1 MSVTIL
7 RPTADGA
14 LLELS
19 CSTGTTHYALIDE
32 ATADDADYVY
42 AAAAAMKR
50 DRYTIGM
57 LSVPSG
63 EVITSVS
70 VKLRGRS
77 PSMAG
82 GNAVIYLHVS
92 GTDYQLGTAT
102 SNFTTSF
109 AEYTVT
115 QGGTNPATKLPWE
128 QADLSGA
135 TITLYVMAG
144 VLSAT
149 QVSQLWVEVTSA
161 TKGTTCLTL
170 RPNGDKSVAGLSV
183 YPASPT
189 TRYDKIDEATKDTGD
204 YVYVENNADTT
215 GQLDL
220 EGTTSSGTI
229 GVVMVHAIVQANNAA
244 AAAANVDANGSGAL
258 NVGAPSFADTS
269 EHEVIS
275 IQSVNP
281 LTSAAWAWDDIA
293 AMYAR
298 LYVKA
303 PTGAGNQMRCYQL
316 WVEIWYT
323 PPLYFDSVEVLP
335 AGSGYAA
342 LRGVLRSDASEPD
355 HKRMQIASDAA
366 FSSVV
371 ADSTELA
378 ATETPGDTVIVIAAW
393 TPSSAGTYYGRLGAR
408 TSGEAA
414 LTYKDTSFVVNFPS
428 ITSQTVS
435 HISEERYR
443 VTVVVS
449 DDYADPPEVSVTVDG
464 QTGPARLQ

>member
-7 RPTADGA
+7 RPTADGD

-42 AAAAAMKR
+42 ATSIKS
-50 DRYTIGM
+50 DRYTIGT
-57 LSVPSG
+57 LSVPAG
-63 EVITSVS
+63 EVITGITI
-70 VKLRGRS
+70 KLRAAR

-82 GNAVIYLHVS
+82 GSASIYLRVS

-102 SNFTTSF
+102 DSFTKTF
-109 AEYTVT
+109 AEYTIT
-115 QGGTNPATKLPWE
+115 PSNTNPVTKLPWE

-135 TITLYVMAG
+135 TI
-144 VLSAT
+144 VLSISTAVSEAR
-149 QVSQLWVEVTSA
+149 VSQLWVEVTSVV
-161 TKGTTCLTL
+161 KGTTCLTL

-189 TRYDKIDEATKDTGD
+189 TCYDKIDEATKDTGD
-204 YVYVENNADTT
+204 YVYVENNANAT

-220 EGTTSSGTI
+220 ENTVSSGAI
-229 GVVMVHAIVQANNAA
+229 GVVITHGIFQANNAA
-244 AAAANVDANGSGAL
+244 ASAAG
-258 NVGAPSFADTS
+258 VGVNATASAPTFADTS

-275 IQSVNP
+275 IQNTNP
-281 LTSAAWAWDDIA
+281 LTSTAWAWDDIA
-293 AMYAR
+293 AAYAN

-303 PTGAGNQMRCYQL
+303 PTGAGNQMRCYQM

-323 PPLYFDSVEVLP
+323 PPLYFDSVEVLS

-355 HKRMQIASDAA
+355 YKRMQIASDAA

-378 ATETPGDTVIVIAAW
+378 ATETPGDTVIIIAAW

-408 TSGEAA
+408 TSGEGT